1 MDEMREIVTVEQ
13 VDRLF
18 LLLAIAA
25 PLIGAAVGAAAG
37 RSRGSAGRGAAQGFV
52 IGLLGPANL
61 LLWKV
66 YNALTD
72 RMGLDTVKNL
82 LMQLGLFIA
91 LGIIVGL
98 VAGYVSRSR
107 AGAETAGAL
116 DRAEEAP
123 RDA

>member
-107 AGAETAGAL
+107 AGAEAAGAL